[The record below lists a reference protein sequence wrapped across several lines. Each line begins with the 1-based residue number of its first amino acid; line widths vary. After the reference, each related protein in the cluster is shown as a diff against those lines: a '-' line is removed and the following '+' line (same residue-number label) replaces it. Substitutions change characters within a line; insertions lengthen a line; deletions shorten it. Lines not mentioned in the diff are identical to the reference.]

1 MNKAFMHEYYENL
14 RADDIEKL
22 AALRNDDYADKAREY
37 EAAQLALL
45 EGLGLAHLFDHS
57 HQLTPKEKVP
67 CFLTKTRHLAPQKEF
82 ESPTFRLGVAPIRHR
97 EVTSDAKK
105 CLEIQGFSAFQ
116 IPSDTTL

>member
-57 HQLTPKEKVP
+57 HQLTPKEKELWMLFDRVYVTE
-67 CFLTKTRHLAPQKEF
+67 LLARDAFAKGAYM
-82 ESPTFRLGVAPIRHR
+82 LGAEDR
-97 EVTSDAKK
+97 EIM
-105 CLEIQGFSAFQ
+105 LR
-116 IPSDTTL
+116 

>member
-57 HQLTPKEKVP
+57 HQLTPKEKELWMLFDRVYVTE
-67 CFLTKTRHLAPQKEF
+67 LLARDAFAKGAYM
-82 ESPTFRLGVAPIRHR
+82 LGAEDR
-97 EVTSDAKK
+97 EIM
-105 CLEIQGFSAFQ
+105 LQ
-116 IPSDTTL
+116 

>member
-37 EAAQLALL
+37 EVAQLALL

-57 HQLTPKEKVP
+57 HQLTPKEKELWMLFDRVYVTE
-67 CFLTKTRHLAPQKEF
+67 LLARDAFAKGAYM
-82 ESPTFRLGVAPIRHR
+82 LGAEDR
-97 EVTSDAKK
+97 EIM
-105 CLEIQGFSAFQ
+105 LR
-116 IPSDTTL
+116 